1 MGTGWATVMAAFF
14 RLSSWSAGGWAT
26 AIWITS
32 PLVWFCQAQVAPFQS
47 ATCFSREP
55 AAGAYPGSGVKFG
68 LYAYTWSGVT
78 IWSQVSVTGVG
89 GRVGVGVGV
98 ATGDEVDPPAFA
110 EADGDALGFA
120 VGVQPTRAT
129 AAAIARATRAVRA
142 VSCCM
147 LCGVF
152 RVVLCVSNRTL
163 SRAALWELHRAV
175 ESVLMTPADLSA
187 ALLAIVTTVVD
198 QRREAGE
205 GVPDLTITAE
215 DIPLERPKNR
225 EHGDWS
231 SNVAM
236 RLAKKVGANPREL
249 AAEIAQGASGI
260 DGVASA
266 EVAGPGFINF
276 RLEAAAAGRLARTI
290 VEAGEAYGRGS
301 LYDGLL
307 VNLEFVS
314 ANPTGPIHLG
324 GARWAAVGDSLARIL
339 QAEGADVTREYYFN
353 DHGSQIDRF
362 ARSLQAA
369 YLGEPTPED
378 GYGGAYIG
386 EIAAEVARLA
396 AADPEIGDLAAL
408 TSEQQQEAFRGLGTT
423 LMFQEIKDRLHA
435 FGVDFDVYFHE
446 DSLHASGA
454 VERAIQRLDE
464 LGHIFEADGAIWLR
478 TTTFGD
484 DRDRVIVRS
493 NGEPAYIS
501 GDLGYYLDKRERGF
515 EQNIIML
522 GADHHGYI
530 GRLMAMVEAFGD
542 VPNVNLQILIG
553 QMVNLVKDGEPV
565 KMSKRAGTIVTLDD
579 LVDVVGV
586 DAARYALVRSS
597 TDSQLDVD
605 LDLLTKRSNDNP
617 VFYVQYAH
625 ARTCSVAANAVK
637 SGVDRSVFKP
647 ELLTHETESA
657 LLGGLQEFP
666 RVVAQAAELRE
677 PHRVARYIEELAG
690 LYHAWYAVRDGSTR
704 VLPHG
709 DEPVTDAHRTRL
721 WLNDATGQVV
731 RNGLALVGVSA
742 PERM

>member
-1 MGTGWATVMAAFF
+1 
-14 RLSSWSAGGWAT
+14 
-26 AIWITS
+26 
-32 PLVWFCQAQVAPFQS
+32 
-47 ATCFSREP
+47 
-55 AAGAYPGSGVKFG
+55 
-68 LYAYTWSGVT
+68 
-78 IWSQVSVTGVG
+78 
-89 GRVGVGVGV
+89 
-98 ATGDEVDPPAFA
+98 
-110 EADGDALGFA
+110 
-120 VGVQPTRAT
+120 
-129 AAAIARATRAVRA
+129 
-142 VSCCM
+142 
-147 LCGVF
+147 
-152 RVVLCVSNRTL
+152 
-163 SRAALWELHRAV
+163 
-175 ESVLMTPADLSA
+175 MTPADLSA
-187 ALLAIVTTVVD
+187 SLLAIVTTVVD
-198 QRREAGE
+198 RRREGRD
-205 GVPDLTITAE
+205 DLPELVITVD

-236 RLAKKVGANPREL
+236 RLAKRVGANPREL
-249 AAEIAQGASGI
+249 AGEIAEAAAGI

-276 RLEAAAAGRLARTI
+276 RLDAAAAGQLAKTI
-290 VEAGEAYGRGS
+290 VEAGDAYGRTD

-324 GARWAAVGDSLARIL
+324 GARWAAVGDSLARVL
-339 QAEGADVTREYYFN
+339 QAAGADVTREYYFN

-362 ARSLQAA
+362 ARSLLAA
-369 YLGEPTPED
+369 YLGEATPED

-386 EIAAEVARLA
+386 EIAAEVVSRA
-396 AADPEIGDLAAL
+396 AADPQIGDLAAL
-408 TSEQQQEAFRGLGTT
+408 PREQQQEVFRSLGTG

-446 DSLHASGA
+446 DSLHESGA

-464 LGHIFEADGAIWLR
+464 AGHIFEADGAIWLR

-484 DRDRVIVRS
+484 DRDRVVVRS

-530 GRLMAMVEAFGD
+530 GRMMAMVEAFGD
-542 VPNVNLQILIG
+542 VPNENLQILIG

-579 LVDVVGV
+579 LVDAVGV
-586 DAARYALVRSS
+586 DAARYSLVRSS
-597 TDSQLDVD
+597 TDSQLDID
-605 LDLLTKRSNDNP
+605 LDLLTKRSNENP
-617 VFYVQYAH
+617 VYYVQYAH
-625 ARTCSVAANAVK
+625 ARTSSVAANAAK
-637 SGVDRSVFKP
+637 AGVDRSVFKP

-666 RVVAQAAELRE
+666 RVIAQAAELRE
-677 PHRVARYIEELAG
+677 PHRVARYIEEVAG